1 MPVPLL
7 STANLTAGKKEKGK
21 HLVSFVTSK
30 QIGVETG
37 RVGDG
42 CVSLRGLL
50 RTIVLSYLLETACTV
65 TACFGRTCLFAF
77 DLLRAVRSALGPQV
91 NMHSF
96 RIEAKR
102 RPAPLAHLGA
112 VRLLTVG
119 NGSFVSVS
127 FLKSDRC
134 KFPYEGKFLP
144 WHFFTCLFLTHIV
157 SHKRQK
163 IWRSTVGL
171 TGQSAKSH
179 ISQYSQE

>member
-7 STANLTAGKKEKGK
+7 STANLSAGKKEKGK

-96 RIEAKR
+96 RIKASEAGSSC
-102 RPAPLAHLGA
+102 PSWSGA
-112 VRLLTVG
+112 V
-119 NGSFVSVS
+119 GS
-127 FLKSDRC
+127 
-134 KFPYEGKFLP
+134 G
-144 WHFFTCLFLTHIV
+144 
-157 SHKRQK
+157 
-163 IWRSTVGL
+163 
-171 TGQSAKSH
+171 
-179 ISQYSQE
+179 